1 MSQSKDI
8 LRNTKREM
16 IMLPRFSIDERTAYL
31 KYTVSLQHWLSAV
44 GLEHEVSNTE
54 TMEKLISK
62 LLWGQVEKWSK
73 YFEEQE
79 EEVKARPFEP
89 FLRWLAMAGRL
100 WETVLPLMQKIKEG
114 MNPLLVVS
122 CSG

>member
-1 MSQSKDI
+1 MEEIKAPPDI
-8 LRNTKREM
+8 EAEDFKALV
-16 IMLPRFSIDERTAYL
+16 SCRTCIINNHA
-31 KYTVSLQHWLSAV
+31 WLSAV

-79 EEVKARPFEP
+79 EEVKARLFEP
-89 FLRWLAMAGRL
+89 FLRWLEMAGRL

>member
-1 MSQSKDI
+1 MEEIKAPPDI
-8 LRNTKREM
+8 EAEDFKALV
-16 IMLPRFSIDERTAYL
+16 SCRTCIINNHA
-31 KYTVSLQHWLSAV
+31 WLGAV

-89 FLRWLAMAGRL
+89 FLRWLEKAGRL